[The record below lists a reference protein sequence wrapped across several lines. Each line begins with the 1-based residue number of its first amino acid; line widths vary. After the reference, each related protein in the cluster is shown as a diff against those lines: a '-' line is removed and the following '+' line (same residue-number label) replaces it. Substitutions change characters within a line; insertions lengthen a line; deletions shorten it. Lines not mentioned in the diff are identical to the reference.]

1 MESEAEFTA
10 AKPVTTSLSILGI
23 CRELRAM
30 VSYVQNTK
38 VHQATEGSGVVSFSS
53 FLIAAKFQQKMVAK
67 DVAASAFL

>member
-1 MESEAEFTA
+1 
-10 AKPVTTSLSILGI
+10 
-23 CRELRAM
+23 M

>member
-1 MESEAEFTA
+1 
-10 AKPVTTSLSILGI
+10 
-23 CRELRAM
+23 M

-38 VHQATEGSGVVSFSS
+38 VHHAAEGSGVVSFSS